1 MKKKYSLL
9 NILLATILGLNSL
22 SASADEQHIYL
33 EKQEVSFKKS
43 EYKYIDGKIYYGDV
57 AKSEINQKED
67 LSIQSISS
75 QQVNYEAI
83 KEVPPKQQLKND
95 KNINQTVNKDL
106 KRPNEV
112 FFIKGGKPCFE
123 EAAQYHNVDP
133 WLLMSIAYVESRFNP
148 KAVNRNKNGSYDT
161 GMMQINSIWIPT
173 LKKKGIDKSLLNDA
187 CASTYIGA
195 WILSDNIRRYGYNWR
210 AIGAYNSGNP
220 KLGLAYAKKVYAAHA
235 KITGIK
241 NKSTK

>member
-9 NILLATILGLNSL
+9 NILLATILGLN
-22 SASADEQHIYL
+22 AVNVSADEKHVYL
-33 EKQEVSFKKS
+33 EKQEISSKKS

-57 AKSEINQKED
+57 AKSEIKQKED
-67 LSIQSISS
+67 LSIQSET
-75 QQVNYEAI
+75 QKVNYQAV
-83 KEVPPKQQLKND
+83 KEIPKIQQQT
-95 KNINQTVNKDL
+95 ITSNQTVNKDL

>member
-9 NILLATILGLNSL
+9 NILLATILGLN
-22 SASADEQHIYL
+22 AVNVSADEQHVYL
-33 EKQEVSFKKS
+33 EKQEISSKKS
-43 EYKYIDGKIYYGDV
+43 EYKYINGKIYYGDI
-57 AKSEINQKED
+57 AKSEIKQKED
-67 LSIQSISS
+67 LSIQSET
-75 QQVNYEAI
+75 QKVNYQAV
-83 KEVPPKQQLKND
+83 KEIPKIQQQTTTS
-95 KNINQTVNKDL
+95 NQTVNKDL